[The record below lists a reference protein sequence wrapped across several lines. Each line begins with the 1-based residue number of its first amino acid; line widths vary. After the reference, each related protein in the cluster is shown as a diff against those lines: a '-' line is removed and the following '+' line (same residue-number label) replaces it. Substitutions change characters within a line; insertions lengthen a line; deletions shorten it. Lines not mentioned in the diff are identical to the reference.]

1 MKHHSDNVG
10 KTLERIL
17 REIGDINSD
26 EMEQSI
32 GSVAQSLRAQTEFD
46 RDVIHNDAHAWKN
59 TAPRPRR
66 RFVLAAVL
74 VATAAIG
81 VYAAQRTGW
90 ISAVL
95 PEQRTITPQLAPVSR
110 SPAVSVTSSRASE
123 GTSPRALAGGSREPA
138 MTRGGWTPL
147 RTAAEE
153 IAFLQSTDSGA
164 RRLEFAA
171 ASVRRREGSTH
182 VGTVNC
188 RGIDGELFA
197 TPAHLQKQVPPVPQG
212 RCIADGVPLTS
223 IIAIG
228 FQSSRIGPWMGP
240 EQNVVGIPEM
250 MLKPPY
256 FQIQAVA
263 DNPSSATRAELQ
275 QMFQALLMDR
285 FKLKIRREIRQ
296 MDGYV
301 LTVAKSGVKFKET
314 SRPEAVVLGG
324 PAGMAGDVT
333 METFARFLEVHSL
346 PSITGQS
353 ITIPNVGTFPRQ
365 VPVDNNTGL
374 KGVYA
379 IKADIKSTVVPGI
392 GGGGGRS
399 GGDVR
404 IDYDPPLPK
413 ALEEQLGL
421 VLTRGKVPVE
431 YIVVEHIEAPSE
443 N

>member
-1 MKHHSDNVG
+1 
-10 KTLERIL
+10 
-17 REIGDINSD
+17 
-26 EMEQSI
+26 
-32 GSVAQSLRAQTEFD
+32 
-46 RDVIHNDAHAWKN
+46 
-59 TAPRPRR
+59 
-66 RFVLAAVL
+66 
-74 VATAAIG
+74 
-81 VYAAQRTGW
+81 
-90 ISAVL
+90 
-95 PEQRTITPQLAPVSR
+95 
-110 SPAVSVTSSRASE
+110 
-123 GTSPRALAGGSREPA
+123 
-138 MTRGGWTPL
+138 MTRGGGTPL

-153 IAFLQSTDSGA
+153 ITFLQSTDSGS

-171 ASVRRREGSTH
+171 ASVRRRQGSTH

-228 FQSSRIGPWMGP
+228 FQSSRIGPWWP

-263 DNPSSATRAELQ
+263 DNPSSARRAELQ
-275 QMFQALLMDR
+275 QMFQAMLMDR

-301 LTVAKSGVKFKET
+301 LTVAKSGVKFKEK
-314 SRPEAVVLGG
+314 SGPEGGVLAG
-324 PAGMAGDVT
+324 PAGMAGDVS
-333 METFARFLEVHSL
+333 METLARFLEVDSL
-346 PSITGQS
+346 PTITGQT
-353 ITIPNVGTFPRQ
+353 IIIPNVGTFPRH

-379 IKADIKSTVVPGI
+379 IKVDFRSTVVPGI